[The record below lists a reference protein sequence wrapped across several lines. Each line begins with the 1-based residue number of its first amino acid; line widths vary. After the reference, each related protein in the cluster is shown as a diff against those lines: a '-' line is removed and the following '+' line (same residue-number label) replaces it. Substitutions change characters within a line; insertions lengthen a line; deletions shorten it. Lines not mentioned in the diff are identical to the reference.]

1 MDLVRQVS
9 EIRSIRQ
16 ASLGAMFEQVP
27 YRKKSSD
34 EPLLSRARGTGR
46 RGIEGMLGADKCG
59 GKPMVSQFSHD

>member
-1 MDLVRQVS
+1 
-9 EIRSIRQ
+9 
-16 ASLGAMFEQVP
+16 MFEQVP